1 MTSTS
6 ELPAVSVA
14 HPIRPTAAFMLRH
27 PAHAIALGFGSG
39 LAPKAPGT
47 VGSLWGW
54 ASWLLIQNSFSLTTQ
69 AALILVSL
77 LIGWWACTLTARHMG
92 VSDPGAIVWDEIVAM
107 WLILFLLMP
116 AGFMAQLSAFLLFRF
131 FDAVKPGPVAWADRL
146 FKGFGWRGGWGILF
160 DDLVAA
166 FCTLMVLALWRW
178 F

>member
-1 MTSTS
+1 MSSSS

-39 LAPKAPGT
+39 LSPKAPGT

-92 VSDPGAIVWDEIVAM
+92 VSDPGASVWDEIVAM
-107 WLILFLLMP
+107 WLILFLLIP

-166 FCTLMVLALWRW
+166 LCTLMVLALWRW

>member
-1 MTSTS
+1 MSSTS
-6 ELPAVSVA
+6 EFPTVSVA

-39 LAPKAPGT
+39 LSPKAPGT

-54 ASWLLIQNSFSLTTQ
+54 ASWLLIQNSLSLTTQ

-92 VSDPGAIVWDEIVAM
+92 VSDPGSIVWDEIVAM

-131 FDAVKPGPVAWADRL
+131 FDTVKPGPVAWADRL
-146 FKGFGWRGGWGILF
+146 FKGFGWRGGWGVMF

-166 FCTLMVLALWRW
+166 LCTLIVLVLWRW

>member
-1 MTSTS
+1 MSSTS
-6 ELPAVSVA
+6 EFPTVSVA

-39 LAPKAPGT
+39 LSPKAPGT

-54 ASWLLIQNSFSLTTQ
+54 ASWLLIQNNLSLTTQ

-92 VSDPGAIVWDEIVAM
+92 VIDPGSIVWDEIVAM

-131 FDAVKPGPVAWADRL
+131 FDTVKPGPVAWADRL
-146 FKGFGWRGGWGILF
+146 FKGFGWRGGWGIMF

-166 FCTLMVLALWRW
+166 LCTLIVLALWRW